1 MSLDHVQEIASV
13 VAAEQLSQ
21 EALVDAAT
29 ETVALESAPLVIG
42 FGSTQHEVRVYDQE
56 EKLALVRETLNRA
69 MALNTGR
76 WLSNTRFVGF
86 SIELQFK
93 GDAEIQPNYR
103 LPIHLNKP
111 WIRSTLQLRVEKR
124 LDGPFAGKSIIGAE
138 DIAAMPAL
146 EGIYCHFNIDAE
158 DVNRF
163 NQVYYFLNE
172 FAAESESA
180 LDRIPRMINRDE
192 ALQVLEAGHKVAAA
206 TITGEVSC
214 HVSPEFPS
222 NALAFYASEGFLY
235 QVGILKREERPE
247 KPKKQ
252 KPVKEV
258 KEFADKVP
266 VRPVKKDVKPVAEKK
281 ARVLPTRLKFNRRE
295 TLILLPAK
303 IEVEFIGQ
311 PGVYDVKDTVTV
323 ELIGQEGDEYFR
335 KVLVGNLRKIKPL
348 ADA

>member
-1 MSLDHVQEIASV
+1 MSIDLVQENASV

-29 ETVALESAPLVIG
+29 ETVALESNPVVIG
-42 FGSTQHEVRVYDQE
+42 FGQTQFEVRIFDQQQ
-56 EKLALVRETLNRA
+56 KIALVRETLNRA

-86 SIELQFK
+86 SIDLEFK
-93 GDAEIQPNYR
+93 DGAVPATSYR

-138 DIAAMPAL
+138 DIAGL
-146 EGIYCHFNIDAE
+146 EDLVGVYCYFNIDPE
-158 DVNRF
+158 DVARF
-163 NQVYYFLNE
+163 SQVYCLLNE
-172 FAAESESA
+172 CEPSEVSP

-214 HVSPEFPS
+214 HFLPEFPS
-222 NALAFYASEGFLY
+222 NALAFYAAEGLLY

-335 KVLVGNLRKIKPL
+335 KVLVSNLRKIKPL
-348 ADA
+348 ADV